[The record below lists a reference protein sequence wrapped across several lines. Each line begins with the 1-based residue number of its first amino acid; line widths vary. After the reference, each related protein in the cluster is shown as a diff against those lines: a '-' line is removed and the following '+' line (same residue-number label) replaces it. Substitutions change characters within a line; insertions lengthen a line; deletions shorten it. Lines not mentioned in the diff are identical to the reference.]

1 MVVISSWTLGDRPPS
16 RTDVAR
22 ELVTVW
28 AVHLRRSYR
37 LIRASR

>member
-1 MVVISSWTLGDRPPS
+1 VVVISRWTVGDRPPS
-16 RTDVAR
+16 RIDVAR

-37 LIRASR
+37 LIRTSR